1 MTRHRFGLLKHRLP
15 ASPRGAGQGASA
27 RWWAQLALAWLVLAL
42 VAAPSLGRLHQVVHG
57 DALDR
62 VQASAH
68 AHRHTKATAGA
79 EHSHGLIAQLVAGH
93 APADCLLLDQLALG
107 DALHSAPWRCPRPR
121 PRRRSRIPRRAHHAP
136 AHRAVP
142 GARPA
147 SGLSPPASACR
158 LWRRPSR
165 CGSGHAA
172 QASWHSKTPDFI
184 ARSAIPT
191 RAEGYFYSH
200 FHARKAGSC
209 SSVRLRTPGPP
220 GGAQRMPVLQ
230 ALTTMTSISFAHPV
244 MPQRR
249 RPTTLHPVALAAMLA
264 LSGAGPIAQA
274 QTTAPAAA
282 EAAPSLPPV
291 TVSASGL
298 QLGASDMTTPAT
310 VLEGDELVRRREA
323 TLGET
328 LNSEPGITS
337 SHFGAGASRPI
348 IRGMDGPRVKVLSDG
363 AELHDASTISPDHAV
378 VSEPMLATQIEV
390 LRGPSALIYG
400 NGAVGGVVNVLDGKV
415 PTAVPAKGLE
425 GSAELRA
432 NTGARE
438 GAGAFSL
445 TGGTGNLAV
454 HVEGVAR
461 DAGDYRV
468 GKGWAP
474 EGEATRKVLGSFN
487 RTNTG
492 SVGLSWVGDRG
503 YLGAAYTR
511 QTAKYGL
518 PGHNHSFEGCHTHGN
533 QLHCGA
539 HEGEGEDGH
548 DHDHGA
554 GHGDVPVVDLRS
566 ERFDIRGELR
576 NPFAGFSALRVRA
589 GVTDY
594 VHDEV
599 EDGAVSTT
607 FKNKAYDTRIELQH
621 EPIAGF
627 KGVIGLQTSQ
637 RKFSAEGEE
646 AYVQPTVT
654 RRTSLFALEE
664 YRLGDWRFEA
674 ALRHDRQTARAE
686 TSGIERSHNGTSA
699 SLGAVWKF
707 TPATSWAPPSP
718 APAVPPRP
726 KNCTHA
732 ACTWPPARTS
742 AATPACVLKPRR
754 TSTSA

>member
-1 MTRHRFGLLKHRLP
+1 
-15 ASPRGAGQGASA
+15 
-27 RWWAQLALAWLVLAL
+27 
-42 VAAPSLGRLHQVVHG
+42 
-57 DALDR
+57 
-62 VQASAH
+62 
-68 AHRHTKATAGA
+68 
-79 EHSHGLIAQLVAGH
+79 
-93 APADCLLLDQLALG
+93 
-107 DALHSAPWRCPRPR
+107 
-121 PRRRSRIPRRAHHAP
+121 
-136 AHRAVP
+136 
-142 GARPA
+142 
-147 SGLSPPASACR
+147 
-158 LWRRPSR
+158 
-165 CGSGHAA
+165 
-172 QASWHSKTPDFI
+172 
-184 ARSAIPT
+184 
-191 RAEGYFYSH
+191 
-200 FHARKAGSC
+200 
-209 SSVRLRTPGPP
+209 
-220 GGAQRMPVLQ
+220 MPLLQ
-230 ALTTMTSISFAHPV
+230 ATTMTSLSFARPA
-244 MPQRR
+244 MPQHR
-249 RPTTLHPVALAAMLA
+249 RPTTLHPVALAALLA
-264 LSGAGPIAQA
+264 LSGTGSFAQA

-282 EAAPSLPPV
+282 EATPSLPPV

-298 QLGASDMTTPAT
+298 QLGASDMTTPVT

-378 VSEPMLATQIEV
+378 VSEPMLATQIEM

-432 NTGARE
+432 NSGARE

-492 SVGLSWVGDRG
+492 SVGLSWVGERG

-511 QTAKYGL
+511 QAAKYGL

-539 HEGEGEDGH
+539 HEGEEGEDGH
-548 DHDHGA
+548 DHDHDH
-554 GHGDVPVVDLRS
+554 GHGAVPVVDLRS

-576 NPFAGFSALRVRA
+576 NPFAGFSALRLRA

-654 RRTSLFALEE
+654 RRTGLFALEE

-707 TPATSWAPPSP
+707 TPGYQVGASFTRASRAPSAEELYARGLHMATSTYERGDASLRSETSQNFDLSLKKTAGDTTFGVSVFRNSINNYIYGRTLDALDGLQLLQYSQADATFTGIEGQVRQRLNRNLGITLFGDTVRAKIDGAGNLPRIP
-718 APAVPPRP
+718 ATRAGLRLDANWNAWEGQVEWVQVARQ
-726 KNCTHA
+726 NRIA
-732 ACTWPPARTS
+732 AFET
-742 AATPACVLKPRR
+742 ATPGYGMLNVGLAYNGQLSSGTPWQVYLKGTNLTDRLAYAH
-754 TSTSA
+754 TSFIKNAAPLMGRNLTVGVKVAF